1 MQVFNEGRHAAEF
14 ILSEAN
20 GNRSR
25 DNATIKDGVEI
36 EAGQV
41 IARIGD
47 AAGAPTVGAATK
59 TGTGDGT
66 FTLANPAYGPG
77 IQAGTYQVR
86 CVEKTADS
94 GLFEVIRPDGTI
106 DGQAVVGTAYVG
118 QLKFTIADGAAD
130 FDQTTLFKVVVTK
143 SDATGEGEF
152 DVYNPDTMAG
162 AELAL
167 AIYPLKADATARRIA
182 IIARD
187 CTVNGKCLV
196 WADGATDEET
206 AAAADRLRKA
216 GIIIR

>member
-14 ILSEAN
+14 ILAEAS

-25 DNATIKDGVEI
+25 DNASIKDGVAI

-66 FTLANPAYGPG
+66 LTLANPAHGPG
-77 IQAGTYQVR
+77 IQVGTYQIR

-106 DGQAVVGTAYVG
+106 DGQAVVGVAYVG

-152 DVYNPDTMAG
+152 DVYDPDTMVG

-167 AIYPLKADATARRIA
+167 AIYPLQADATARRIA
-182 IIARD
+182 IVARD

-196 WADGATDEET
+196 WPEGITDAET
-206 AAAADRLRKA
+206 AAAAAGLRKA